1 MQLIITGVKVSGT
14 VEDLALL
21 VRELSKA
28 VPTSTVPLQTPQAF
42 DAKDLQQ
49 MQDILAKSAGLR
61 ERLVKEP
68 DYDPFSGVS
77 QSSELAQVPYEK
89 PINQPERPD
98 PTAETG
104 VKDEW

>member
-1 MQLIITGVKVSGT
+1 MQLIITGVKVSGS

-21 VRELSKA
+21 IRELSKA

-42 DAKDLQQ
+42 DAKDLKQ

-61 ERLVKEP
+61 EKLVKEP
-68 DYDPFSGVS
+68 DYDPFSGIS
-77 QSSELAQVPYEK
+77 PSSELAQVPYEK
-89 PINQPERPD
+89 PADPTDRPD